1 MTSSDQD
8 KEQPSS
14 SDRDTDQPSSE
25 GRIEKIKREEKEDPT
40 AYYSQGDSKDTVNP
54 VLTYFTG

>member
-14 SDRDTDQPSSE
+14 EDI
-25 GRIEKIKREEKEDPT
+25 IEKIKREEKEDPT
-40 AYYSQGDSKDTVNP
+40 AYYSQGDSKETFNEEARVS
-54 VLTYFTG
+54 LERAMGR